1 MEARDIELFNDSLE
15 RCSAKPGFL
24 ARFYSLF
31 LASSDTVAK
40 KFEHTDLRKQAKMLK
55 SSLYIMMLA
64 SNESERALHLE
75 NLAKHHGRAGLAVAP
90 PLYDLWLDQLLAAVE
105 EFDPRFDAQTGA
117 AWRRVLQPSI
127 DFMKSRY

>member
-24 ARFYSLF
+24 TRFYGLF
-31 LASSDTVAK
+31 MASSETVAR
-40 KFEHTDLRKQAKMLK
+40 KFEHTDLRKQARMLK

-64 SNESERALHLE
+64 SNESERAVHLE
-75 NLAKHHGRAGLAVAP
+75 KLAKHHGRAGLAIAP
-90 PLYDLWLDQLLAAVE
+90 QLYDVWLDQLMVAVE
-105 EFDPRFDAQTGA
+105 EFDPRFDLQTGA

-127 DFMKSRY
+127 EFMKSRY